1 MNSLLVMEWNEKHPS
16 LWDWENVF
24 MFGAKVTENPKK
36 LQPTDWSVEGER
48 GMNSESFY
56 SPGGDGG
63 SGVSGSDLGDG
74 TSKSS
79 KSGSVNSSVGESKKS
94 NFSLEA
100 FEGFPKDFVDKKQSA
115 REAEA
120 LGSSPTHEISAGSG
134 EPLLSLK
141 LGKRMYFEDV
151 CAGNNAKTSA
161 VSVISTPMGT
171 KAKRFKSIGQ
181 STAAT
186 RCQVEGCNID
196 LSSAKDYHRK
206 HRICAN
212 HSKSPKVVVNGVERR
227 FCQQCSRFHGLSE
240 FDEKKRSCRRR
251 LSDHNARRRKPL
263 PGALRDRAR
272 LSSSLY
278 STDGR
283 QDMSLVLDQA
293 PCVYS
298 RNATNL
304 SWDGAC
310 SFRLTPTKDYF
321 PNPAKGG
328 GTSRQLNLAENR
340 TSSSLTMLYQ
350 DSSRL
355 PPSKGTAS
363 QVLNRG
369 AEESMISFNLD
380 APQNLNRALSLLSTS
395 SWASC
400 EAKPVSLDNTNHSYH
415 TNMPRPVM
423 QAMNQ
428 GLPLSSEYWQNEQPS
443 LDTTQVNVSHS
454 QSNGSNQ
461 YQDLHLFKGPY
472 EFGYNTNQF
481 N

>member
-48 GMNSESFY
+48 GMNSESIY

-141 LGKRMYFEDV
+141 LG
-151 CAGNNAKTSA
+151 
-161 VSVISTPMGT
+161 T
-171 KAKRFKSIGQ
+171 KSKRFKSIGQ
-181 STAAT
+181 STVAT

-212 HSKSPKVVVNGVERR
+212 HSKSPKVVVNGEERR

-263 PGALRDRAR
+263 PGALRDQAR

-283 QDMSLVLDQA
+283 QHMSLVLDQA

-304 SWDGAC
+304 SWDGA
-310 SFRLTPTKDYF
+310 SNLRFTPTKDYF

-363 QVLNRG
+363 QVLNQG

-415 TNMPRPVM
+415 INMPRPVM

-454 QSNGSNQ
+454 RSNGSNQ